1 MQTFGLPS
9 TPLLQRALRLKACK
23 NLMVM
28 HGDQGDRFLIF
39 FSKRFAYFKKCL
51 YLCAII
57 TKLKSYHYAKKAKR
71 I

>member
-1 MQTFGLPS
+1 MDYTLED
-9 TPLLQRALRLKACK
+9 LQKQFQWLRTLRRKISK
-23 NLMVM
+23 IK
-28 HGDQGDRFLIF
+28 GKDQGNRSLFFL
-39 FSKRFAYFKKCL
+39 SKRFAYFKKCL